1 MTEVGRV
8 ALAAR
13 VFTVAMLT
21 SLAAVAGR
29 QYLVG
34 ALTVVVV
41 ATIASL
47 LSTWV
52 ALPEMTVALLEGSAI
67 AVVVVATFP
76 NQDNVTPYLA
86 IPVLIGGLVRG
97 REGVLKVTG
106 LEFGVLLGLWLL
118 TANGWNREVAA
129 SGFTWLATSIG
140 LGAMGAV
147 LGKAFTSGETEA
159 SYRSALALIR
169 RLDALSGKLS
179 GGLDAVD
186 IAEQVM
192 NEAALVVPT
201 RRAGILV
208 VGPHG
213 EVVPLRYSFGT
224 VAGSMSWAPELA
236 EKCLADRG
244 PVLHD
249 RQAAL
254 PMNADAEI
262 VAVLV
267 LDGIGPIDRADA
279 ERLIPTLAPQA
290 LQLQAALLFGRVRDA
305 ATSQERMRIAR
316 EVHDGV
322 AQDVASLGYLVD
334 NLHTATED
342 PDQRS
347 RIAQLR
353 EELTRVVTELR
364 HSIFDLR
371 QVTPAGL
378 GLGLGESL
386 STYARQ
392 VGSTSPLTVHVT
404 LDEQGQRLQLDVEH
418 ELLRIAQEAM
428 NNARKH
434 SGAENLWLTCSVDAP
449 YAAIEVLD
457 DGSRAHEPRPDSHGM
472 KIMQERAASI
482 GADLDV
488 CGPES
493 TGTGTR
499 VSVRL
504 GACTR

>member
-21 SLAAVAGR
+21 SLAAVAGQ
-29 QYLVG
+29 QYVAG

-41 ATIASL
+41 ATIATVL
-47 LSTWV
+47 ATWV

-97 REGVLKVTG
+97 REGVLRVTG

-192 NEAALVVPT
+192 DDAALVVPT

-224 VAGSMSWAPELA
+224 VAGSMSWAPALA
-236 EKCLADRG
+236 EKCLTDRG

-254 PMNADAEI
+254 PMSADGEV

-267 LDGIGPIDRADA
+267 LDSMGTIDRSDA
-279 ERLIPTLAPQA
+279 ERLLPTLAPQA

-353 EELTRVVTELR
+353 GELTRVVTELR

-371 QVTPAGL
+371 QVTPA

-404 LDEQGQRLQLDVEH
+404 LDEKGQRLQLDVEH

-434 SGAENLWLTCSVDAP
+434 SGAENLWLSCSVDAP
-449 YAAIEVLD
+449 YAEIEVLD

-472 KIMQERAASI
+472 KIMHERAASI

-493 TGTGTR
+493 TGVGTR

-504 GACTR
+504 GAATR